1 MQSAST
7 APELGRSQLGCVH
20 RHGGQRWKTQEHSE
34 EKEAMSASTPTGK
47 RGDRVEAH
55 RSRGSMFSPYVPFH
69 KSPSGLRRISQTLT
83 YHLIQ
88 RLFSDP
94 PDTRGFCLLFHLITY
109 LQIVQETLEV
119 KSSLR
124 CIPIVIGPNVFKSS
138 GRKYTIMILCKQRGK
153 TLNVFT
159 NTRRRN
165 RKGYKLASRTLECLS
180 TGWPLGEGL
189 RFRRMTVTK
198 NKFSQS

>member
-1 MQSAST
+1 MRSAST

-34 EKEAMSASTPTGK
+34 EKEAMSALTPTGI

-55 RSRGSMFSPYVPFH
+55 GSRGSVLPPYVPFH
-69 KSPSGLRRISQTLT
+69 KPLSGFCRIAHSLT
-83 YHLIQ
+83 YHLMQ
-88 RLFSDP
+88 RLFPDP

-109 LQIVQETLEV
+109 LQIVQETLEI

-153 TLNVFT
+153 TLNTVT
-159 NTRRRN
+159 NIRRHN
-165 RKGYKLASRTLECLS
+165 WKGYKSAPRTLEC
-180 TGWPLGEGL
+180 PLGGI
-189 RFRRMTVTK
+189 
-198 NKFSQS
+198 